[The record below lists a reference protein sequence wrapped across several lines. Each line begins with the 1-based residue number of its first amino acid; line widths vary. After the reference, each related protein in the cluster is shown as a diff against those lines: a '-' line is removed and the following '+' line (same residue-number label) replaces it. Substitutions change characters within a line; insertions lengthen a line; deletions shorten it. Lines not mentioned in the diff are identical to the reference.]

1 MKKNILLLLAIFLS
15 ATFTTL
21 AQVKIGYT
29 SATQILP
36 QMPEFKAKQSEL
48 ESYAKVL
55 ENQMKAKQQ
64 ELQSKA
70 TALQQE
76 YDKLV
81 PVVQEQKRKE
91 LDQMQQNLMDFQKT
105 AQADIQKKE
114 QALLTPLYDKIQVA
128 ITAVSKANNY
138 TLVLNAYDG
147 TNSPNLLYA
156 QESTDITSLVL
167 KEMGIEV
174 KKTEGAE

>member
-1 MKKNILLLLAIFLS
+1 MKKNILLLLTIFLA
-15 ATFTTL
+15 ATFTAT

-36 QMPEFKAKQSEL
+36 QMPAFKAKQSEL

-55 ENQMKAKQQ
+55 ENQMKGKQQ
-64 ELQSKA
+64 ELQAKA

-81 PVVQEQKRKE
+81 PVVQDQKRKE
-91 LDQMQQNLMDFQKT
+91 LDQMQQNLVDFQKT

-128 ITAVSKANNY
+128 IDAVAKANNY
-138 TLVLNAYDG
+138 TMVLNAYDG

-156 QESTDITSLVL
+156 QESSDITGLVL
-167 KEMGIEV
+167 KHMGIEV
-174 KKTEGAE
+174 KTAE

>member
-1 MKKNILLLLAIFLS
+1 MLTIFLA
-15 ATFTTL
+15 ATFTTM

-29 SATQILP
+29 SASQILP
-36 QMPEFKAKQSEL
+36 QMPDFKAKQSEL

-55 ENQMKAKQQ
+55 ENQMKSKQQ
-64 ELQSKA
+64 ELQAKA
-70 TALQQE
+70 AALQQE

-91 LDQMQQNLMDFQKT
+91 LDQMQQNLIDFQKT

-128 ITAVSKANNY
+128 IDAVAKANNY
-138 TLVLNAYDG
+138 TMVMNAYDG

-156 QESTDITSLVL
+156 QESSDITNLVL
-167 KEMGIEV
+167 KHMGIEV
-174 KKTEGAE
+174 KKEEKAD